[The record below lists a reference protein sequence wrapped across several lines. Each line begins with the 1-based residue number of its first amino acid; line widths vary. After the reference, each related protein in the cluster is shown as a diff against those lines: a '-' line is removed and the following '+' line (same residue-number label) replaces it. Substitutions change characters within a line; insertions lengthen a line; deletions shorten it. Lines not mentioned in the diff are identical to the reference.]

1 MKLTTLATITGLA
14 LAATAQAGEEAS
26 AKQVIAPIAALCDW
40 SWFAGGSVG
49 VIDGDDWDED
59 IYTLHIGK
67 ERKCAGSKSSHAFF
81 LEVGY
86 TEDDESSRTV
96 VNTPGEQII
105 DTSEFL
111 PDTQEITQLRLETE
125 IIPITLNYK
134 YESVFSG
141 NFNWYA
147 GAGAG
152 IALVDMDL
160 KETTTTI
167 QGDSNTSVVDNQSDD
182 DAVFYA
188 HIFAGLVYNVSDS
201 WEVFGGARYI
211 FMDDPDFGG
220 DSVESPLDEEVQYE
234 LGARYNF

>member
-14 LAATAQAGEEAS
+14 LVATAQAGEETS

-67 ERKCAGSKSSHAFF
+67 ERKCAGDKCSQAIY
-81 LEVGY
+81 LEVGF
-86 TEDDESSRTV
+86 TESDFTESEGGVSEEPPIT
-96 VNTPGEQII
+96 
-105 DTSEFL
+105 TST
-111 PDTQEITQLRLETE
+111 DIV

-134 YESVFSG
+134 YECELSHKL
-141 NFNWYA
+141 NWYA

-152 IALVDMDL
+152 IALVDVDF
-160 KETTTTI
+160 EESS
-167 QGDSNTSVVDNQSDD
+167 SNGSISESDD
-182 DAVFYA
+182 DTAFYG
-188 HIFAGLVYNVSDS
+188 HIFAGLVYNVSDTI
-201 WEVFGGARYI
+201 EVFGGARYI
-211 FMDDPDFGG
+211 FMDDVLGG
-220 DSVESPLDEEVQYE
+220 ESLLDEEVHYE

>member
-14 LAATAQAGEEAS
+14 IAATAQAGEEAS

-67 ERKCAGSKSSHAFF
+67 ERKCAGDKYSQAIY
-81 LEVGY
+81 LEVGF
-86 TEDDESSRTV
+86 TESDFTESEGGVSEELPIT
-96 VNTPGEQII
+96 
-105 DTSEFL
+105 TST
-111 PDTQEITQLRLETE
+111 DIE

-134 YESVFSG
+134 YECELS
-141 NFNWYA
+141 NKLNWYA

-152 IALVDMDL
+152 IALVDVDF
-160 KETTTTI
+160 EESS
-167 QGDSNTSVVDNQSDD
+167 SNGSISESDD
-182 DAVFYA
+182 DTAFYG
-188 HIFAGLVYNVSDS
+188 HIFAGLVYNVSDTI
-201 WEVFGGARYI
+201 EVFGGARFI
-211 FMDDPDFGG
+211 FMDDVLGG
-220 DSVESPLDEEVQYE
+220 DSPLDEEVHYE

>member
-14 LAATAQAGEEAS
+14 LAATAQAGEETS

-67 ERKCAGSKSSHAFF
+67 ERKCAGDKCSQAIY
-81 LEVGY
+81 LEVGF
-86 TEDDESSRTV
+86 TESDFTESEGGVTEEPLI
-96 VNTPGEQII
+96 T
-105 DTSEFL
+105 TST
-111 PDTQEITQLRLETE
+111 DIE

-134 YESVFSG
+134 YECELSHKL
-141 NFNWYA
+141 NWYA

-152 IALVDMDL
+152 IALVDVDF
-160 KETTTTI
+160 EESS
-167 QGDSNTSVVDNQSDD
+167 SNGSISESDD
-182 DAVFYA
+182 DTAFYG
-188 HIFAGLVYNVSDS
+188 HIFAGLVYNVSDTI
-201 WEVFGGARYI
+201 EVFGGARYI
-211 FMDDPDFGG
+211 FMDDVLGG
-220 DSVESPLDEEVQYE
+220 ESLLDEEVHYE

>member
-1 MKLTTLATITGLA
+1 MKIKTLIAVSGLA

-67 ERKCAGSKSSHAFF
+67 ERKCAGDKCSQAIY
-81 LEVGY
+81 LEVGF
-86 TEDDESSRTV
+86 TESDFTESEGGFLEEPLIT
-96 VNTPGEQII
+96 
-105 DTSEFL
+105 TST
-111 PDTQEITQLRLETE
+111 DIE

-134 YESVFSG
+134 YECELSDKL
-141 NFNWYA
+141 NWYA

-152 IALVDMDL
+152 IALVDVDI
-160 KETTTTI
+160 E
-167 QGDSNTSVVDNQSDD
+167 TSVSGDNGGPTSESDD
-182 DAVFYA
+182 DTAFYG
-188 HIFAGLVYNVSDS
+188 HIFAGLVYNVSDTI
-201 WEVFGGARYI
+201 EVFGGARYI
-211 FMDDPDFGG
+211 FMDDVLGG
-220 DSVESPLDEEVQYE
+220 ESLLDEEVHYE

>member
-67 ERKCAGSKSSHAFF
+67 ERKCAGDKCSQAIY
-81 LEVGY
+81 LEVGF
-86 TEDDESSRTV
+86 TESDFRDVDSVSS
-96 VNTPGEQII
+96 PAEPDPII
-105 DTSEFL
+105 TTTS
-111 PDTQEITQLRLETE
+111 ITTDIE

-134 YESVFSG
+134 YECELS
-141 NFNWYA
+141 NKLNWYA

-152 IALVDMDL
+152 IALVDVDF
-160 KETTTTI
+160 EESS
-167 QGDSNTSVVDNQSDD
+167 SNGSISESDD
-182 DAVFYA
+182 DTAFYG
-188 HIFAGLVYNVSDS
+188 HIFAGLVYNLSDTI
-201 WEVFGGARYI
+201 EVFGGARLI
-211 FMDDPDFGG
+211 LMDDVLGG
-220 DSVESPLDEEVQYE
+220 DSPLDEEVHYE

>member
-1 MKLTTLATITGLA
+1 MLVSMRHASYCALVMKLTTLATITGLA

-67 ERKCAGSKSSHAFF
+67 ERKCAGDKCSQAIY
-81 LEVGY
+81 LEVGF
-86 TEDDESSRTV
+86 TESDFTETE
-96 VNTPGEQII
+96 GEASAATTISMDI
-105 DTSEFL
+105 
-111 PDTQEITQLRLETE
+111 E

-134 YESVFSG
+134 YECELS
-141 NFNWYA
+141 NKLNWYA

-152 IALVDMDL
+152 IALVD
-160 KETTTTI
+160 
-167 QGDSNTSVVDNQSDD
+167 VDFEASSINGSISESDD
-182 DAVFYA
+182 DTAFYG
-188 HIFAGLVYNVSDS
+188 HIFAGLVYNVSDTI
-201 WEVFGGARYI
+201 EVFGGARLI
-211 FMDDPDFGG
+211 LMDDVLGE
-220 DSVESPLDEEVQYE
+220 ESPLDEEVHYE

>member
-67 ERKCAGSKSSHAFF
+67 ERKCAGDKCSQAIY
-81 LEVGY
+81 LEVGF
-86 TEDDESSRTV
+86 TESDFTESEGGVSEEPPIT
-96 VNTPGEQII
+96 
-105 DTSEFL
+105 TST
-111 PDTQEITQLRLETE
+111 DIE

-134 YESVFSG
+134 YECELSHKL
-141 NFNWYA
+141 NWYA

-152 IALVDMDL
+152 IALVDVDF
-160 KETTTTI
+160 EESS
-167 QGDSNTSVVDNQSDD
+167 SNGSISESDD
-182 DAVFYA
+182 DTAFYG
-188 HIFAGLVYNVSDS
+188 HIFAGLVYNVSDTI
-201 WEVFGGARYI
+201 EVFGGARYI
-211 FMDDPDFGG
+211 FMDDVLGG
-220 DSVESPLDEEVQYE
+220 ESLLDEEVHYE